1 MWRDDRSAAASKA
14 EEVAEVAEVAEVVAG
29 GRGSTSGRAGRAGR
43 GNSFER
49 TGRSGG
55 GCERRGTASCE
66 QLVPPR
72 QGDRRRLQ
80 LQVPGSEDYEHPRL
94 RGDGHGSRGDCAQ
107 DPGNVEAVLGEL
119 RCAVQYPS
127 QGAEDDVAA
136 RVHLWVGGV
145 GRSFRFGQ
153 EYAGSGQR
161 RHALYCARMVT
172 THPLFHGAGDGAGY
186 SPDTCHLSAEPA
198 EGMGAGQADELRA
211 E

>member
-1 MWRDDRSAAASKA
+1 MRRDDRSAAASKA
-14 EEVAEVAEVAEVVAG
+14 EEVTEVAEVVAG

-43 GNSFER
+43 GNPFERTGRSGGGEGRR

-55 GCERRGTASCE
+55 GCERRGIASCE

-80 LQVPGSEDYEHPRL
+80 LQVSGVEDHGHPGL
-94 RGDGHGSRGDCAQ
+94 RGDGQGSRGDCAQ
-107 DPGNVEAVLGEL
+107 DPGNVEAVLREL

-145 GRSFRFGQ
+145 GRS
-153 EYAGSGQR
+153 S
-161 RHALYCARMVT
+161 
-172 THPLFHGAGDGAGY
+172 
-186 SPDTCHLSAEPA
+186 
-198 EGMGAGQADELRA
+198 
-211 E
+211 